1 MNKAKRF
8 EAVESRDKALAVASW
23 LDEKKGEDILVLDVR
38 GLSQVTDYV
47 VVVTAHGARQAQ
59 ALADHML
66 AQLRDR
72 NYEFLAMEG
81 YQNGQW
87 ILVDANDV
95 VAHIF
100 QDDSRR
106 LYNLEGLWTG
116 AKSVPFKP
124 AAGRP
129 GLAGQGGGAPEGDR
143 S

>member
-23 LDEKKGEDILVLDVR
+23 LDEKKGEDILILDVR

-47 VVVTAHGARQAQ
+47 ALVTARGARQAQ
-59 ALADHML
+59 ALADHLL
-66 AQLRDR
+66 AELRAR

-87 ILVDANDV
+87 ILVDCNDI

-100 QDDSRR
+100 QEESRR

-116 AKSVPFKP
+116 AKPVPFTP

-129 GLAGQGGGAPEGDR
+129 GLDGV
-143 S
+143 